1 MITRRRFL
9 FGAAGLV
16 AGGLVPRPAWPGGN
30 PSASDSFHVGNYEV
44 VPDRSLNFQINRW
57 VSHGGVP
64 LLRDMQAMAPRLGS
78 LDAWRN
84 EFLAA
89 AERVMAVGRTRD
101 AAILL
106 RSAEFFMIST
116 DPRKR
121 PTRERFL
128 TMMREAYGVGR
139 PERVPFADGYLPFY
153 RFAPKAPRGTV
164 LVFGGFD
171 SYIEEFFPILTA
183 MRNRGFDVVAFE
195 GPGQGGALEDSG
207 LPMTPDWHRPVGAIL
222 DRLSLSGVTLVGISL
237 GGCLAIR
244 AAANEPRVT
253 RVVAFDALTD
263 FLECFLGQL
272 PPASQWLVRTLLA
285 ARADRLIDVLQ
296 ARAAREPIREW
307 GIAQGMHVFGAHS
320 PSAVLRAA
328 AAYRTQ
334 EVSPLVQ
341 QEVLLLAGAED
352 HYVPTHQIYDQAAW
366 LSKARSVTT
375 RMFSRAEHG
384 QSHCQVGNLPLAIR
398 TIAAWMNQVS
408 GTGNAAAS
416 DQTPRRRRYFSL
428 SSSASSSSFVISSRG
443 LSRIFL

>member
-1 MITRRRFL
+1 MITRRSFL
-9 FGAAGLV
+9 FGACGLMTAGS
-16 AGGLVPRPAWPGGN
+16 LVPDIAWSRGER
-30 PSASDSFHVGNYEV
+30 SASEPLHVGTYDV

-57 VSHGGVP
+57 VSHGGEP
-64 LLRDMQAMAPRLGS
+64 LLREIQAMAPRLVS

-89 AERVMAVGRTRD
+89 AERAMAAGRTHD

-121 PTRERFL
+121 PSRERFL
-128 TMMREAYGVGR
+128 TLMRQAYGVGQ
-139 PERVPFADGYLPFY
+139 PERVPFAGGYLPFY
-153 RFAPKAPRGTV
+153 RFVPRSPRATV
-164 LVFGGFD
+164 IVFGGFD
-171 SYIEEFFPILTA
+171 SYIEEFFPILMA
-183 MRNRGFDVVAFE
+183 MRDRGFDVVAFE
-195 GPGQGGALEDSG
+195 GPGQGGALEDRG
-207 LPMTPDWHRPVGAIL
+207 IPMTPDWHRPVGAIL

-244 AAANEPRVT
+244 AAAYEPRVT

-263 FLECFLGQL
+263 LLECILGQL
-272 PPASQWLVRTLLA
+272 PPASQRLVRALLA
-285 ARADRLIDVLQ
+285 VRADRLIDALQ

-307 GIAQGMHVFGAHS
+307 GIAQGMHVFGVHS

-334 EVSPLVQ
+334 EASPLIPQ
-341 QEVLLLAGAED
+341 DVLLLAGSED

-375 RMFSRAEHG
+375 RMFSRAEHA

-398 TIAAWMNQVS
+398 TIAAWMDQVS

-416 DQTPRRRRYFSL
+416 DQTPRRRRSRRRSL
-428 SSSASSSSFVISSRG
+428 A
-443 LSRIFL
+443 

>member
-9 FGAAGLV
+9 LGAAGLMATEGV
-16 AGGLVPRPAWPGGN
+16 VPRSRSPRGD
-30 PSASDSFHVGNYEV
+30 PSASESLHVGTYEV

-57 VSHGGVP
+57 VAHGGEP
-64 LLRDMQAMAPRLGS
+64 LLRDIQAMAPRLGS

-89 AERVMAVGRTRD
+89 AARALAVGRTRD
-101 AAILL
+101 AALLL
-106 RSAEFFMIST
+106 RGAEFFMIST

-128 TMMREAYGVGR
+128 TLMRDAYGVGR
-139 PERVPFADGYLPFY
+139 PERVPFAGGELPFY
-153 RFAPKAPRGTV
+153 RFTPEAPRGTV

-171 SYIEEFFPILTA
+171 SYIEEFFPILTDL
-183 MRNRGFDVVAFE
+183 RNRGFDVVAFE

-222 DRLSLSGVTLVGISL
+222 DRVSSSDVALVGISL

-244 AAANEPRVT
+244 AAAYEPRVT

-263 FLECFLGQL
+263 LQECMLGQL
-272 PPASQWLVRTLLA
+272 PPRPQRVVRTLLA
-285 ARADRLIDVLQ
+285 ARADRLIDALQ
-296 ARAAREPIREW
+296 ARAAGQPIREW
-307 GIAQGMHVFGAHS
+307 GIAQGMHVLGAHS
-320 PSAVLRAA
+320 PSGVLRAA

-334 EVSPLVQ
+334 EVSPRVR

-366 LSKARSVTT
+366 LSNARSVTT
-375 RMFSRAEHG
+375 RMFSRAEHA

-398 TIAAWMNQVS
+398 TIAAWM
-408 GTGNAAAS
+408 
-416 DQTPRRRRYFSL
+416 DQRSLQGMRRRVL
-428 SSSASSSSFVISSRG
+428 SPRSAR
-443 LSRIFL
+443 R